1 MNHLVCIALPLPC
14 IPLGKRLAL
23 EDLYGDSPR
32 FSTVPT
38 TTDILVPETLLKKQT
53 ADAQATANA
62 AAKQLALKKDKR
74 IKRREIFNRA
84 RRYHAEYISAERK
97 EVALRRQA
105 KSNGNFYVPA
115 QPKLLLVVRIRGIN
129 NIPPK
134 PRKVLQLLRL
144 LQINSATFVKA
155 NKATLSMLQ
164 LVQPYVTYGTP
175 NLKTVREL
183 VYKRGYAKIN
193 NQRIPIHDNS
203 VIEKSLAKYNVMCVE
218 DLIHELVTVGP
229 HFKQVNNFLWPFK
242 LSNPNGGWRT
252 RKLNHFIEG
261 GEQGDRA
268 EFINRL
274 VQSMN

>member
-1 MNHLVCIALPLPC
+1 MVS
-14 IPLGKRLAL
+14 
-23 EDLYGDSPR
+23 Y
-32 FSTVPT
+32 TVPT
-38 TTDILVPETLLKKQT
+38 TTDILVPETLVKKQT
-53 ADAQATANA
+53 ADAQATAAA
-62 AAKQLALKKDKR
+62 AAKQLALKKEKR
-74 IKRREIFNRA
+74 VKRREIFNRA

-105 KSNGNFYVPA
+105 KANGNFYVPA

-203 VIEKSLAKYNVMCVE
+203 VIEQSLAKYNVMCVE

-268 EFINRL
+268 EFINSL